1 MNIDFNEDR
10 FFNHNQNIRPIARE
24 LYNGIKNLPIISPHG
39 HVDPKILADNNHFS
53 NPTNLLLTPDHYIFR
68 MLYSQGIKL
77 EELGIPVIDG
87 SVIEKDP
94 RKIWQIFC
102 EHYYLFLGTP
112 TSVWLNYVFFEVFE
126 LNEVPNQNNALEIF
140 DQIEATLKKEEF
152 KPREIFDRFNIEVL
166 CTTESADDSLKYHKK
181 IKDSNWDGKVITAFR
196 PDAVMNIAKG
206 GWIKEIKKLSKIAK
220 IEIDSYK
227 RFIEALEDRR
237 AFFKE
242 MGATSTDQGIEIPY
256 TGKISDNKAEEIFQR
271 GLSNKADD
279 NDQVIFIGNMLLEMA
294 RMSIDD
300 GLVMQIHTGSFR
312 NHNEYIYKKFGP
324 DKGADI
330 PLRTEYSKNLHSLLN
345 NYGNTTKLSLIVFT
359 LDESAYARELAPLAG
374 HYPAMKLGAP
384 WWFNDSIQGMKRFR
398 QSVTETAGIYNTV
411 GFTDDTRAF
420 LSIPARHDLSRRIDS
435 NFLANQVA
443 QHIITMNE
451 AKSISKDLAYNLAK
465 KAYKL

>member
-1 MNIDFNEDR
+1 M
-10 FFNHNQNIRPIARE
+10 Q
-24 LYNGIKNLPIISPHG
+24 
-39 HVDPKILADNNHFS
+39 
-53 NPTNLLLTPDHYIFR
+53 
-68 MLYSQGIKL
+68 
-77 EELGIPVIDG
+77 
-87 SVIEKDP
+87 
-94 RKIWQIFC
+94 
-102 EHYYLFLGTP
+102 
-112 TSVWLNYVFFEVFE
+112 
-126 LNEVPNQNNALEIF
+126 
-140 DQIEATLKKEEF
+140 KK
-152 KPREIFDRFNIEVL
+152 
-166 CTTESADDSLKYHKK
+166 
-181 IKDSNWDGKVITAFR
+181 DGK
-196 PDAVMNIAKG
+196 NN
-206 GWIKEIKKLSKIAK
+206 
-220 IEIDSYK
+220 YK
-227 RFIEALEDRR
+227 RFIEAIEDRR

-242 MGATSTDQGIEIPY
+242 MVATSTDQGIEIPY
-256 TGKISDNKAEEIFQR
+256 TGKISDNKSEEIFQR

-384 WWFNDSIQGMKRFR
+384 WWFHDSIQGMKRFR